1 MKKAAIAFVALPLLC
16 MGAGYGAGLVLA
28 PPAEESHAAVAPDG
42 TAEADK
48 AAHGKEDATKDAH
61 APVKD
66 AHGDG
71 AEAADRDHAEA
82 GDDHAE
88 DEAYQQLDRYELAK
102 DRTVVRLGQMT
113 IPVEK
118 TNSISYVVADFALK
132 VETLELAERYR
143 RVEDATRLRDSLL
156 RAMNLA
162 AESSVLRGVA
172 IDSDALSQLLRDL
185 ISKDHAGVNDVMF
198 VSLYKQDV
206 ARL

>member
-16 MGAGYGAGLVLA
+16 MGAGYGAGLALA
-28 PPAEESHAAVAPDG
+28 PAPAPEDLAEKTPPESDKAQS
-42 TAEADK
+42 DK
-48 AAHGKEDATKDAH
+48 AAHGPEDGAASKDAVAEEH
-61 APVKD
+61 AAQD
-66 AHGDG
+66 APP
-71 AEAADRDHAEA
+71 AE
-82 GDDHAE
+82 
-88 DEAYQQLDRYELAK
+88 LDRYMLAQ
-102 DRTVVRLGQMT
+102 DRKIVRVGQMT

-132 VETLELAERYR
+132 LESLELAERYR

-156 RAMNLA
+156 QAMNLA
-162 AESSVLRGVA
+162 AESAVLRGVA

-185 ISKDHAGVNDVMF
+185 ISRDHSGIDDVMF

>member
-16 MGAGYGAGLVLA
+16 MGAGYGAGLALA
-28 PPAEESHAAVAPDG
+28 PAPAPEDLAKKDQAQADEVAQGAEGTTPGKKGAAEEQAAQDAAPAE
-42 TAEADK
+42 
-48 AAHGKEDATKDAH
+48 
-61 APVKD
+61 
-66 AHGDG
+66 
-71 AEAADRDHAEA
+71 
-82 GDDHAE
+82 
-88 DEAYQQLDRYELAK
+88 LDRYMLAQ
-102 DRTVVRLGQMT
+102 DRKIVRVGQMT

-132 VETLELAERYR
+132 LESLELAERYR

-156 RAMNLA
+156 QAMNLA
-162 AESSVLRGVA
+162 AESTVLRGVA

-185 ISKDHAGVNDVMF
+185 ISRDHSGIDDVMF